1 MNSFRPHFPRR
12 LLARPELVQILIF
25 AVRINGKEK
34 SVMAIGHELTFA
46 RQALQR
52 LTFEDAL
59 GPTEVIEHAAVED
72 EEAGADQAIS
82 LGLLHEALNLPLGV
96 GFEHSEARDG
106 WDGRNSREPAVLAM
120 KVEQAADVH
129 VAQAVAVC
137 KQEGVV
143 VFEITGNA
151 LQAATGLGFEAGVG
165 ESDGEILFV
174 VSAHELD
181 LRLAAKANSE
191 VTIHGFVVQEV
202 ILDHVAAVSEAED
215 KLAHSV
221 VGVHLHDVPQNGSAP
236 DLHHRFGPE
245 FGFFPETGT

>member
-1 MNSFRPHFPRR
+1 MKSFRPHFPRC
-12 LLARPELVQILIF
+12 LLARPELVQVLVF
-25 AVRINGKEK
+25 AVSIHGEEEA
-34 SVMAIGHELTFA
+34 VMAISHELTFA

-52 LTFEDAL
+52 LTFENAL
-59 GPTEVIEHAAVED
+59 RPAEVIEHAAVED
-72 EEAGADQAIS
+72 EEAGADQAIG

-106 WDGRNSREPAVLAM
+106 WDGRDSREPTVPAM
-120 KVEQAADVH
+120 KVEQAADVD
-129 VAQAVAVC
+129 VAEAVAIG
-137 KQEGVV
+137 KQERVV
-143 VFEITGNA
+143 VVEIAGNA
-151 LQAATGLGFEAGVG
+151 LQAATGLGFEASVG
-165 ESDGEILFV
+165 KSDGKILFV

-181 LRLAAKANSE
+181 LRFAAKANLE

-221 VGVHLHDVPQNGSAP
+221 VGVHLHDVPQNGTAP
-236 DLHHRFGPE
+236 DLHHRLGTE